1 LSFFFI
7 LNVWHAQSKCKALK
21 NQMHII
27 VLNVTEY
34 DLGQVCWMVCLK

>member
-1 LSFFFI
+1 
-7 LNVWHAQSKCKALK
+7 
-21 NQMHII
+21 MHII